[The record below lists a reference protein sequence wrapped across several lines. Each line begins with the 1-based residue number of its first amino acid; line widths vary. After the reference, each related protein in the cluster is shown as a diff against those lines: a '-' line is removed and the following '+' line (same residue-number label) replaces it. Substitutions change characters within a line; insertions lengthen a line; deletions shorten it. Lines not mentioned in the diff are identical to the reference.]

1 MGRSLRSWPHSAAAP
16 ARVESV
22 AGATNAGKAI
32 SSLDRHVYV
41 AFALETWKDTG
52 DLSCC
57 CMFLY
62 VREIEVISGLLL
74 PGDCSHLSL
83 IHI

>member
-62 VREIEVISGLLL
+62 NSLTWETGVFRFQWV
-74 PGDCSHLSL
+74 LSKL
-83 IHI
+83 